1 MEEMV
6 SQNTEGDKSI
16 DDHWQTEGA
25 ETQPGLHETFP
36 LGVLKARVALLATA
50 IGGPDHT
57 SEQEAAPYKLGDD
70 CLACLKD
77 LKRWFVLVDQKQK
90 RWDVASAAAEFRIL
104 EEDLIPILVQWE
116 QKMSQGIKQSKV
128 SGLPL
133 SECIK
138 NKQYHG
144 KIALNAFQLM
154 VWMTWPMTLNEE
166 SSKNQVHHYSG
177 LKKHQLAYKKAILQA
192 HGGKVV
198 KAAVRIATE
207 VIKIDRLDRSV
218 QDNSLIRLVLNFL
231 RNILAIEP
239 GEVTV
244 SAKQLSKSRNINTS
258 DMLPPNIS
266 VDDICLN
273 SVVSVFKKFKVFPF
287 LLTISSSMG
296 HEFEAEYVCLPLLE
310 VAFYLTKDID
320 PHLLS
325 LKADNPPQS
334 LQNCGN
340 KVSNGQGVV
349 SGQLGMELIHLLDK
363 ERHHKMSQIR
373 SSSTRHSRFGGFFSI
388 QTPNNGRLTI
398 SNGHSALDHDLALN
412 NIDKKK
418 KWNKTTRN
426 TAEAVQGIPVGVLSG
441 EFNLTFLSHD
451 NRSCLKWFLANFVDS
466 SFNILL
472 KNLIDYFTAD
482 EFNQQILQKLQFL
495 LFYAWFLKFERDRC
509 QKGETDGIFVSEAL
523 QDTSHILIIKFLRE
537 AHELKKWPLV
547 HAAMLAIT
555 ELLNYLDVLGED
567 WEEDV
572 VGIYTKIFSNE
583 RLKLFSTIPRTAS
596 RHSLHYVKACINMN
610 HAIMTTLERFNKNN
624 KDLIIKGF
632 RKRMITRFI
641 VKEGKTT
648 SGDVNGNKNGQ
659 DTTRDADEDAI
670 SSDEETNMISA
681 RLDFKKVL
689 DAYFNGTVIDTY
701 IFYLK
706 HFTELTEE
714 DIKRVLYFL
723 NHILCSNE
731 ESFLFRVDF
740 MIVLKEMLAP
750 GGLSVT
756 GHTRIR
762 INEFSDHFMAKL
774 KRKLEKSP
782 FWYIN
787 ILFPNLHDRELGYY
801 LRYGQQRPNT
811 QSIHKVVAPT
821 MFKHIEGE
829 ENMSE
834 QQLKDLK
841 IGVLVSTLLD
851 DGKNHFV
858 EEINRIFKL
867 VVEGYEKHYQNNERS
882 ATLHYPRVDFR
893 SDMFDMKRA
902 LLFDSDLRA
911 LMTTLGYHVADTEV
925 EPCYIGG
932 IFYFPDLSSALN
944 SLEQYMAI
952 PFHTPNGLPSS
963 SYLLRS
969 IDYKSG
975 VDADAKVGEAMRIDQ
990 FSDEM
995 ADMALSENANRYFE
1009 DLNRME
1015 ERLEGKQIPR
1025 GTAKKRSAIKPKSR
1039 KSQPT
1044 GIGGID
1050 DDTPVINKSKRK
1062 KQLFLSN
1069 EFIMDSDDEEEL
1081 VASPI
1086 FYENEIYLRFI
1097 LNKYQGNLP
1106 SHLFS
1111 VFSRFAN
1118 ERGRM
1123 AGAVVGDYTDLFNGP
1138 VPSIEEL
1145 KSMENSTTHHG
1156 LKEILQLQPRD
1167 HLSLSPNNE
1176 NNSAHS
1182 SENLS
1187 SDSEND
1193 NITNDIPLS
1202 DSEYNSSNSSQYANT
1217 AKTSIIDPP
1226 SSKTSLLK
1234 LALTHEADVES
1245 EDDFIP
1251 RKRARKVRLEDGE
1264 EY

>member
-1 MEEMV
+1 MGEMAP
-6 SQNTEGDKSI
+6 QDTDDDKSM
-16 DDHWQTEGA
+16 HASWQPEDTLPQSA
-25 ETQPGLHETFP
+25 QHETFP
-36 LGVLKARVALLATA
+36 LGILKARVALLATA

-57 SEQEAAPYKLGDD
+57 SEQETTPYKIGDD

-116 QKMSQGIKQSKV
+116 QKMSQGIKQSKA

-154 VWMTWPMTLNEE
+154 VWMTWPLSLNEE
-166 SSKNQVHHYSG
+166 SSKNQVHHYAD

-192 HGGKVV
+192 YGGKVV

-218 QDNSLIRLVLNFL
+218 QDNSVLRLVLNFL

-239 GEVTV
+239 SEVTV
-244 SAKQLSKSRNINTS
+244 SAKQLSNNRNINTS

-266 VDDICLN
+266 IDDICLN
-273 SVVSVFKKFKVFPF
+273 SVVSVFKKYKVFPF

-296 HEFEAEYVCLPLLE
+296 HEFDAEYVSLPLLE
-310 VAFYLTKDID
+310 VAFYLTKDVD
-320 PHLLS
+320 SHMLNS
-325 LKADNPPQS
+325 KVDNSPQS
-334 LQNCGN
+334 SQSLGN
-340 KVSNGQGVV
+340 EQSNGQGNI
-349 SGQLGMELIHLLDK
+349 SGQVGMELIHLLDK
-363 ERHHKMSQIR
+363 DRHHRMSQIR

-398 SNGHSALDHDLALN
+398 SNGHSALDNDLALQ

-418 KWNKTTRN
+418 KWNKTIRN
-426 TAEAVQGIPVGVLSG
+426 TAETVQGIPIGFLNG

-451 NRSCLKWFLANFVDS
+451 NHSCLKLFLANFVDS

-472 KNLIDYFTAD
+472 KNLIDYFTVD

-509 QKGETDGIFVSEAL
+509 QQGETDGIFVSEAL
-523 QDTSHILIIKFLRE
+523 QDTSHILIMKFLRE
-537 AHELKKWPLV
+537 AYELKKWPLV
-547 HAAMLAIT
+547 HAAMLAVT
-555 ELLNYLDVLGED
+555 ELLNYMNILGED
-567 WEEDV
+567 WEDDV
-572 VGIYTKIFSNE
+572 NVIYTKIFSNE

-596 RHSLHYVKACINMN
+596 RHSLQYVKACINMN
-610 HAIMTTLERFNKNN
+610 HAILTTLERFNKGN
-624 KDLIIKGF
+624 KDLVIKGF
-632 RKRMITRFI
+632 RKRMITRFT
-641 VKEGKTT
+641 VKEDKAA
-648 SGDVNGNKNGQ
+648 SQKINGNKNG
-659 DTTRDADEDAI
+659 RDVSHDANEDEV
-670 SSDEETNMISA
+670 SSDEDNNMITA
-681 RLDFKKVL
+681 RLDFMKVL

-701 IFYLK
+701 MFYLK
-706 HFTELTEE
+706 HFTELNEE
-714 DIKRVLYFL
+714 DIKKVLYFL
-723 NHILCSNE
+723 NHIIDSNE

-740 MIVLKEMLAP
+740 MILLKEMLAP
-750 GGLSVT
+750 GCLHLAGQTKSRL
-756 GHTRIR
+756 
-762 INEFSDHFMAKL
+762 NAFSDRFMTRL

-821 MFKHIEGE
+821 QFKYIEGE

-834 QQLKDLK
+834 QQLKDMR
-841 IGVLVSTLLD
+841 IGILVSTLLD

-858 EEINRIFKL
+858 EEVKRIFKL
-867 VVEGYEKHYQNNERS
+867 VIEGYEKHYHSSERS
-882 ATLHYPRVDFR
+882 ATLTYPRVDFR

-911 LMTTLGYHVADTEV
+911 LLTTLGYHVAEAEV
-925 EPCYIGG
+925 KPCYIGG
-932 IFYFPDLSSALN
+932 EFYFPDLSSALN
-944 SLEQYMAI
+944 SLEQYMEL

-969 IDYKSG
+969 IDYQSRA
-975 VDADAKVGEAMRIDQ
+975 DADAEIEETMHADNN
-990 FSDEM
+990 SHEM
-995 ADMALSENANRYFE
+995 ADAALTENASRYFD
-1009 DLNRME
+1009 DLERME
-1015 ERLEGKQIPR
+1015 ERLEGKQISR
-1025 GTAKKRSAIKPKSR
+1025 GTAKKRSAVKPRSR
-1039 KSQPT
+1039 KSKSM
-1044 GIGGID
+1044 GID
-1050 DDTPVINKSKRK
+1050 GIDPHGTANINKSKRK
-1062 KQLFLSN
+1062 KQLFLSS
-1069 EFIMDSDDEEEL
+1069 EFISDSDEDDEL

-1086 FYENEIYLRFI
+1086 FYENEIYLRYI
-1097 LNKYQGNLP
+1097 LDKHQGNLP
-1106 SHLFS
+1106 PHLFS

-1118 ERGRM
+1118 ERRRM
-1123 AGAVVGDYTDLFNGP
+1123 AGTIVGDYTDLFKGP

-1145 KSMENSTTHHG
+1145 KNMEDSTAQHA
-1156 LKEILQLQPRD
+1156 LKDILQQQPRD
-1167 HLSLSPNNE
+1167 HLLLSPNSGKLFALSN
-1176 NNSAHS
+1176 
-1182 SENLS
+1182 ENLS
-1187 SDSEND
+1187 SDSQHD

-1202 DSEYNSSNSSQYANT
+1202 DSEYNSSNSSQGNT
-1217 AKTSIIDPP
+1217 AKTSITDPP
-1226 SSKTSLLK
+1226 SSKALLSK
-1234 LALTHEADVES
+1234 SALTHEAETDS
-1245 EDDFIP
+1245 DDEFVP
-1251 RKRARKVRLEDGE
+1251 RKRTRKVRVEDGE
-1264 EY
+1264 E